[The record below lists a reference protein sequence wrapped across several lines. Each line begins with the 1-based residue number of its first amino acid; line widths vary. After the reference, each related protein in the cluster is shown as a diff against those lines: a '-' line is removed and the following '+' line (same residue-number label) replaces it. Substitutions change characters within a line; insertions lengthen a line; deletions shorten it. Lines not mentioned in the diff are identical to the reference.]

1 MAKLGRE
8 CEDLL
13 SSLALWLQDEVRW
26 SGALSEIL
34 SSQPHRGG
42 EQKSYLHE
50 GFTRRRDS
58 DNYSDK
64 HANLREIFTVIFSK
78 LILKTR
84 HHTVHHGTP
93 QCTRVDS
100 EIYCIQLLPESLTS
114 SMI

>member
-1 MAKLGRE
+1 MAKPGRE

-26 SGALSEIL
+26 SGPVIRDTFMTTSA
-34 SSQPHRGG
+34 QCWAGGG

-64 HANLREIFTVIFSK
+64 HANLCEIFTVIFSK

-84 HHTVHHGTP
+84 HTWNNIVTP
-93 QCTRVDS
+93 QCSAVQYIT
-100 EIYCIQLLPESLTS
+100 
-114 SMI
+114 